1 MDRKLEEVEWLLSYA
16 RNANRLI
23 RVAPAITT
31 KKVNAPR
38 RLTPTRSLNPVTHP
52 QKMKSAHTPEI
63 NPEAGNHPLPVR
75 FTARPRQRV
84 VWRFINSLRR
94 HSFSRVATS
103 GVSISLI

>member
-1 MDRKLEEVEWLLSYA
+1 MMDRKLEEVEWLLSYA

-38 RLTPTRSLNPVTHP
+38 RLTPMRSLNPVRHP

-63 NPEAGNHPLPVR
+63 NPKPEITRYLSDS
-75 FTARPRQRV
+75 QRGRANE
-84 VWRFINSLRR
+84 W
-94 HSFSRVATS
+94 S
-103 GVSISLI
+103 GDLSTV